1 MVLRKG
7 KIFKMTNIE
16 RELKILE
23 IKINFKKGAIKE
35 LLKQQEFEF
44 SLKRQLE
51 IKRRR
56 KELESLA
63 IKYGELR
70 GEI

>member
-1 MVLRKG
+1 
-7 KIFKMTNIE
+7 MTNIE

-63 IKYGELR
+63 IKYSELR

>member
-1 MVLRKG
+1 
-7 KIFKMTNIE
+7 MTDIE

-23 IKINFKKGAIKE
+23 IKINFKKGALKE
-35 LLKQQEFEF
+35 SIKQQGFEF

-56 KELESLA
+56 KELELLA
-63 IKYGELR
+63 TKYGELK

>member
-1 MVLRKG
+1 
-7 KIFKMTNIE
+7 MTDIE

-23 IKINFKKGAIKE
+23 IKINFKKGALKE
-35 LLKQQEFEF
+35 LIKQQGLEF

-56 KELESLA
+56 KELELLA
-63 IKYGELR
+63 TKYGELK

>member
-1 MVLRKG
+1 
-7 KIFKMTNIE
+7 MTDIE

-23 IKINFKKGAIKE
+23 IKINFKKGALKE
-35 LLKQQEFEF
+35 LIKKQGFEF

-56 KELESLA
+56 KELELLA
-63 IKYGELR
+63 TKYGELK

>member
-1 MVLRKG
+1 
-7 KIFKMTNIE
+7 MTDIE

-23 IKINFKKGAIKE
+23 IKINFKKGALKE
-35 LLKQQEFEF
+35 FIKQQGFEF

-56 KELESLA
+56 KELELLA
-63 IKYGELR
+63 TKYGELK

>member
-1 MVLRKG
+1 
-7 KIFKMTNIE
+7 MTNIE

-35 LLKQQEFEF
+35 LLKHQEFEF

-70 GEI
+70 GER

>member
-1 MVLRKG
+1 
-7 KIFKMTNIE
+7 MTDLE

-23 IKINFKKGAIKE
+23 IKINFKKGALKE
-35 LLKQQEFEF
+35 LLKQQEFDF

-56 KELESLA
+56 KELELLA
-63 IKYGELR
+63 TKYRKLKGEV
-70 GEI
+70 

>member
-1 MVLRKG
+1 
-7 KIFKMTNIE
+7 MTDLE

-23 IKINFKKGAIKE
+23 IKINFKKGALKE
-35 LLKQQEFEF
+35 LIKQQGFEF

-56 KELESLA
+56 KELELLA
-63 IKYGELR
+63 TKYGELK

>member
-1 MVLRKG
+1 
-7 KIFKMTNIE
+7 MTDLE

-23 IKINFKKGAIKE
+23 IKINFKKGALKE

-56 KELESLA
+56 KELELLA
-63 IKYGELR
+63 TK
-70 GEI
+70 

>member
-1 MVLRKG
+1 
-7 KIFKMTNIE
+7 MTDIE

-23 IKINFKKGAIKE
+23 IKINFKKGALKDII
-35 LLKQQEFEF
+35 KQQGFEF

-56 KELESLA
+56 KELELLA
-63 IKYGELR
+63 TKYGELK

>member
-1 MVLRKG
+1 
-7 KIFKMTNIE
+7 MTNIE

-35 LLKQQEFEF
+35 LLKQQEFES

>member
-1 MVLRKG
+1 
-7 KIFKMTNIE
+7 MTDIE
-16 RELKILE
+16 RELKISE
-23 IKINFKKGAIKE
+23 IKINFKKGALKE
-35 LLKQQEFEF
+35 LIKHQGFEF

-56 KELESLA
+56 KELELLA
-63 IKYGELR
+63 TKYGELK

>member
-1 MVLRKG
+1 
-7 KIFKMTNIE
+7 MTDIE

-23 IKINFKKGAIKE
+23 IKINFKKGALKE
-35 LLKQQEFEF
+35 LIKQQGFEF

-56 KELESLA
+56 KELELLA
-63 IKYGELR
+63 TKYGELK
-70 GEI
+70 GEK

>member
-1 MVLRKG
+1 
-7 KIFKMTNIE
+7 MTDLE

-23 IKINFKKGAIKE
+23 IKINFKKGALKE

-56 KELESLA
+56 KELELLA
-63 IKYGELR
+63 TKYGELK
-70 GEI
+70 GEV

>member
-1 MVLRKG
+1 
-7 KIFKMTNIE
+7 MTDLE

-23 IKINFKKGAIKE
+23 IKINFKKGALKE

-56 KELESLA
+56 KELELLA
-63 IKYGELR
+63 TKYRELKGEV
-70 GEI
+70 

>member
-1 MVLRKG
+1 
-7 KIFKMTNIE
+7 MTDIE

-23 IKINFKKGAIKE
+23 IKINFKKGALKE
-35 LLKQQEFEF
+35 LIKQQGFEF

-56 KELESLA
+56 KELELLA
-63 IKYGELR
+63 TKYGELK

>member
-1 MVLRKG
+1 
-7 KIFKMTNIE
+7 MTNIE

-23 IKINFKKGAIKE
+23 IKINFKKGALKE
-35 LLKQQEFEF
+35 LIKQQELEL

-51 IKRRR
+51 IKRRI

>member
-1 MVLRKG
+1 
-7 KIFKMTNIE
+7 MTNIE

-44 SLKRQLE
+44 FLKRQLE

>member
-1 MVLRKG
+1 
-7 KIFKMTNIE
+7 MTNIE
-16 RELKILE
+16 RELNILE

-35 LLKQQEFEF
+35 LLNQQEFEF
-44 SLKRQLE
+44 SLNRQLE

>member
-1 MVLRKG
+1 
-7 KIFKMTNIE
+7 MTDIE

-23 IKINFKKGAIKE
+23 IKINFKKGALKE
-35 LLKQQEFEF
+35 LIKQQGFEF

-56 KELESLA
+56 KELELLA
-63 IKYGELR
+63 VKYGELK
-70 GEI
+70 GEV

>member
-1 MVLRKG
+1 
-7 KIFKMTNIE
+7 MTDIE

-23 IKINFKKGAIKE
+23 IKINFKKGALKE
-35 LLKQQEFEF
+35 LIKQQGFEF

-56 KELESLA
+56 KELELLA
-63 IKYGELR
+63 TKHGELK

>member
-1 MVLRKG
+1 
-7 KIFKMTNIE
+7 MTDIE

-23 IKINFKKGAIKE
+23 IKINFKKGALKDLI
-35 LLKQQEFEF
+35 KQQGFEF

-56 KELESLA
+56 KELELLA
-63 IKYGELR
+63 TKYGELK

>member
-1 MVLRKG
+1 
-7 KIFKMTNIE
+7 MTEIE

-23 IKINFKKGAIKE
+23 IKINFKKGALKE
-35 LLKQQEFEF
+35 LIKQQGFEF

-56 KELESLA
+56 KELELLA
-63 IKYGELR
+63 TKYGELK

>member
-1 MVLRKG
+1 
-7 KIFKMTNIE
+7 MTDLE

-23 IKINFKKGAIKE
+23 IKINFKKGALKE

-56 KELESLA
+56 KEVELLA
-63 IKYGELR
+63 TKYGELK
-70 GEI
+70 GEV